1 MLKRSGIRFKFYT
14 ILDIG
19 CGTLTSYEK
28 LNKYFQKTSH
38 YIGIDFSIEMLKYGL
53 SHNINKNFDIKLPSV
68 ILADAEN
75 LPLKNEVADLVISLT
90 VAQNLPDLTA
100 HLKSILNI
108 IKKNSSIILISFHKS
123 FFSLNEIKSA
133 LMKFSNIDFD
143 YFDVDD
149 IEDYLFVIKFN

>member
-1 MLKRSGIRFKFYT
+1 MKF
-14 ILDIG
+14 
-19 CGTLTSYEK
+19 
-28 LNKYFQKTSH
+28 
-38 YIGIDFSIEMLKYGL
+38 
-53 SHNINKNFDIKLPSV
+53 
-68 ILADAEN
+68 
-75 LPLKNEVADLVISLT
+75 
-90 VAQNLPDLTA
+90 PDLTA

-123 FFSLNEIKSA
+123 FFSLNEIKST